1 MRIIKPILAGLIT
14 LSASQALAA
23 DTTEVRLGV
32 RGVANYSVL
41 SGPTDA
47 AGDPTLLSGAAFTGF
62 GGGGGLAGMFFLSKI
77 SAGDIYLALDLLYV
91 AHSATGKAE
100 APATDQRRTATLK
113 SNILHAPL
121 HLGLRAKSD
130 AIGYRVSLGPELLLG
145 LGSASQVDQENIPE
159 PPQPLFTT
167 PVTHVGLSANV
178 GFDIDFSDWIVPI
191 DVRFVY
197 DPNIPAS
204 SRDRFDNFESASAP
218 GNYQV
223 GYDYQVFVSVGVDR
237 LFHLSK

>member
-1 MRIIKPILAGLIT
+1 MKIITILLAGLFT
-14 LSASQALAA
+14 LTAGQAIAA
-23 DTTEVRLGV
+23 ESMDVRLGV
-32 RGVANYSVL
+32 RGVGNYSIL
-41 SGPTDA
+41 SAPSDP

-62 GGGGGLAGMFFLSKI
+62 GGGGGLASMFFLSKI
-77 SAGDIYLALDLLYV
+77 SAGDLYLALDLLYI
-91 AHSATGKAE
+91 AHSASGKAE

-113 SNILHAPL
+113 SSIIHAPL
-121 HLGLRAKSD
+121 HLGIRAKTDS
-130 AIGYRVSLGPELLLG
+130 IGYRISLGPELLLG

-167 PVTHVGLSANV
+167 PVTHIGLSANL
-178 GFDIDFSDWIVPI
+178 GFDIDFTDWVIPL

-197 DPNIPAS
+197 DPNVPTS
-204 SRDRFDNFESASAP
+204 TKDRFDNYESANSP

-223 GYDYQVFVSVGVDR
+223 AYDYQVFVSIGVDR